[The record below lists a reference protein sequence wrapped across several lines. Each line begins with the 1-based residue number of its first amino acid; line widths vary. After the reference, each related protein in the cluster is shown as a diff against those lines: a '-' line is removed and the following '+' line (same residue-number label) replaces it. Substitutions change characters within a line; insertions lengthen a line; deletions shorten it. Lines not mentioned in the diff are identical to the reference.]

1 MVIMRPFIESG
12 SLNGRAEMKV
22 WPSVKSLMKKAVLKN
37 ISPEEREKILKNVPK
52 LNSAGYDD
60 WGFNPEV
67 ALQALAVSRP
77 LYDKYFRV
85 EAKGLENVPKG
96 RVLLIAN
103 HSGQI
108 PFDGMFIGTAMALYA
123 DPPRIVRGMVERW
136 FPSLPW
142 ISTLFYR
149 AGQTVGDPANCRRL
163 LEQEQAVMVFPE
175 GVRGSGKTIW
185 KRYQLQRFGTGF
197 VRLALETN
205 TPIVPI
211 AVVGAE
217 ETYPSIYDAKPLAKL
232 LGAPYAPVTPF
243 FPLLGPVGMLPLP
256 CKVRLYFGEPLHFKG
271 DSDAPDPE
279 VQDKVNTVTKSIEGL
294 IARGLK
300 ERGAKYF

>member
-1 MVIMRPFIESG
+1 MRLWP
-12 SLNGRAEMKV
+12 SLNSIGK
-22 WPSVKSLMKKAVLKN
+22 WAVDKN
-37 ISPEEREKILKNVPK
+37 LSDEEKQRLLDNTPK

-60 WGFNPEV
+60 WGFNPDV
-67 ALQALAVSRP
+67 ALAALAVGRP
-77 LYDKYFRV
+77 LYDKYFRT
-85 EAKGLENVPKG
+85 EAIGLENVPKG

-108 PFDGMFIGTAMALYA
+108 PLDGMLIGTAMALYA

-142 ISTLFYR
+142 VSTLFYR

-163 LEQEQAVMVFPE
+163 LEQDQAVMVFPE

-197 VRLALETN
+197 IRLALETN

-217 ETYPSIYDAKPLAKL
+217 ESYPSIYDAKTLAKL
-232 LGAPYAPVTPF
+232 MGAPYAPVTPF
-243 FPLLGPVGMLPLP
+243 FPLLGPVGLLPLP
-256 CKVRLYFGEPLHFKG
+256 VKIRLYFGEPLKFEG
-271 DSDAPDPE
+271 DYDAPDLE
-279 VQDKVNTVTKSIEGL
+279 IQEKVDIVKKSIESQ
-294 IARGLK
+294 IDRGLK
-300 ERGAKYF
+300 ERGVRYF

>member
-1 MVIMRPFIESG
+1 
-12 SLNGRAEMKV
+12 MKL
-22 WPSVKSLMKKAVLKN
+22 WPSLKSLGSWAVEKN
-37 ISPEEREKILKNVPK
+37 LSADERSRLMANLPD

-67 ALQALAVSRP
+67 ALAALALTRP

-85 EAKGLENVPKG
+85 EATGIDNVPTG

-108 PFDGMFIGTAMALYA
+108 PLDGALIGTAMALHA

-163 LEQEQAVMVFPE
+163 LEQDQAVMVFPE

-197 VRLALETN
+197 VRLALETK

-217 ETYPSIYDAKPLAKL
+217 ETYPSVYNIETLAKL
-232 LGAPYAPVTPF
+232 LGAPYAPITPF
-243 FPLLGPVGMLPLP
+243 FPLLGPLGLLPVP
-256 CKVRLYFGEPLHFKG
+256 CKVRLYFGEPLYFEG
-271 DSDAPDPE
+271 DADAADPE
-279 VQDKVNTVTKSIEGL
+279 IQEKVNVVMKNIEVQ

-300 ERGAKYF
+300 ERGVKYF